1 MKITNDTNSYGFLA
15 RLFHWI
21 TFVIL
26 LFQLPLGIYLDNL
39 EFSEFKLSIENVHI
53 IIGMT
58 IFYITLLRLIWKSI
72 NTKPIDNISMSK
84 IQIIASQ
91 VVHGLFY
98 MTLLVITISGISK
111 LLMSGEEVNFII
123 MKVSIDYYNFD
134 LADKFYAIHA
144 LSAYFLL
151 ILFSIHL
158 SAVIYHHA
166 FQKDKILRKM
176 L

>member
-1 MKITNDTNSYGFLA
+1 MKLTNDNDSYGLLA
-15 RLFHWI
+15 RFFHWI

-26 LFQLPLGIYLDNL
+26 LLQLPLGIYLDNL
-39 EFSEFKLSIENVHI
+39 EFSEFKLSIENIHI

-58 IFYITLLRLIWKSI
+58 IFYLTLLRLIWKSI
-72 NTKPIDNISMSK
+72 NTKPIDNASISK
-84 IQIIASQ
+84 IQIIASR

-98 MTLLVITISGISK
+98 MTLLVITISGIGK
-111 LLMSGEEVNFII
+111 LLLSGEEVNFIV

-134 LADKFYAIHA
+134 LADRFYAIHA

-158 SAVIYHHA
+158 SAVIYHHV

>member
-1 MKITNDTNSYGFLA
+1 
-15 RLFHWI
+15 
-21 TFVIL
+21 
-26 LFQLPLGIYLDNL
+26 
-39 EFSEFKLSIENVHI
+39 
-53 IIGMT
+53 MT

-72 NTKPIDNISMSK
+72 NTKPIDNISMGK

-111 LLMSGEEVNFII
+111 LLLSGEEVNFII
-123 MKVSIDYYNFD
+123 MKASIDYYNFD
-134 LADKFYAIHA
+134 LADRFYAIHA
-144 LSAYFLL
+144 FSAYFLL

>member
-21 TFVIL
+21 TFAIL

-39 EFSEFKLSIENVHI
+39 EFSEFKLSI
-53 IIGMT
+53 
-58 IFYITLLRLIWKSI
+58 
-72 NTKPIDNISMSK
+72 DNISMSK
-84 IQIIASQ
+84 IQIIASR

-98 MTLLVITISGISK
+98 MTLLIITISGISK
-111 LLMSGEEVNFII
+111 LLLSGEEVNFII
-123 MKVSIDYYNFD
+123 MKESIDYYNFD
-134 LADKFYAIHA
+134 LADRFYAIHA

-158 SAVIYHHA
+158 TAVIYHHA
-166 FQKDKILRKM
+166 FQKDKILKKM

>member
-1 MKITNDTNSYGFLA
+1 MKLKNDNYSYGFLA
-15 RLFHWI
+15 RFFHWI
-21 TFVIL
+21 TFIIL

-39 EFSEFKLSIENVHI
+39 EFSEFKLSIENIHI

-58 IFYITLLRLIWKSI
+58 IFYVTLLRLIWKSI
-72 NTKPIDNISMSK
+72 NTKPTNNASMSR
-84 IQIIASQ
+84 IQIISSQ
-91 VVHGLFY
+91 LVHGLFY

-134 LADKFYAIHA
+134 LADKFYTIHA

-158 SAVIYHHA
+158 SAVIYHHT

>member
-1 MKITNDTNSYGFLA
+1 MKLTNDNDSYGLLA
-15 RLFHWI
+15 RFFHWI

-26 LFQLPLGIYLDNL
+26 LLQLPLGIYLDNL
-39 EFSEFKLSIENVHI
+39 EFSEFKLSIENIHI

-72 NTKPIDNISMSK
+72 NTKPIDNTSMGK

-91 VVHGLFY
+91 IVHGLFY
-98 MTLLVITISGISK
+98 LTLLLITISGISK

-134 LADKFYAIHA
+134 LADKFYTIHA

>member
-1 MKITNDTNSYGFLA
+1 
-15 RLFHWI
+15 
-21 TFVIL
+21 
-26 LFQLPLGIYLDNL
+26 
-39 EFSEFKLSIENVHI
+39 
-53 IIGMT
+53 MT
-58 IFYITLLRLIWKSI
+58 IFYTTLLRLIWKSI
-72 NTKPIDNISMSK
+72 NTKPIDNITMSK
-84 IQIIASQ
+84 IQIIASR

-111 LLMSGEEVNFII
+111 LLLSSEEVNFII

-134 LADKFYAIHA
+134 LADKFYTIHA

-158 SAVIYHHA
+158 SAVIYHHV

>member
-1 MKITNDTNSYGFLA
+1 MKLTNDTNSYGLFA

-21 TFVIL
+21 TFIIL

-39 EFSEFKLSIENVHI
+39 EFSEFKLSIENFHI

-58 IFYITLLRLIWKSI
+58 IFYITLLRLLWKSV
-72 NTKPIDNISMSK
+72 NTKPLNNISMSK
-84 IQIIASQ
+84 IQIISSR
-91 VVHGLFY
+91 VVHSLFY
-98 MTLLVITISGISK
+98 ITLLVITISGISK
-111 LLMSGEEVNFII
+111 LLLSGEEVNFII
-123 MKVSIDYYNFD
+123 MKASIDYYNFD

>member
-1 MKITNDTNSYGFLA
+1 
-15 RLFHWI
+15 
-21 TFVIL
+21 
-26 LFQLPLGIYLDNL
+26 
-39 EFSEFKLSIENVHI
+39 
-53 IIGMT
+53 MT
-58 IFYITLLRLIWKSI
+58 IFYLTLLRLIWKSI
-72 NTKPIDNISMSK
+72 NTKPIDNASISK
-84 IQIIASQ
+84 IQIIASR

-98 MTLLVITISGISK
+98 MTLLVITISGIGK
-111 LLMSGEEVNFII
+111 LLLSGEEVNFII

-134 LADKFYAIHA
+134 LADRFYAIHA

-158 SAVIYHHA
+158 SAVIYHHV